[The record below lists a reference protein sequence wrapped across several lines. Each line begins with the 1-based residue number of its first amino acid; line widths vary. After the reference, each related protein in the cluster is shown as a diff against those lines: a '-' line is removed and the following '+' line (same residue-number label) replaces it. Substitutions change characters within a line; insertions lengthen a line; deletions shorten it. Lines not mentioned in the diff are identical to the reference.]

1 MLRSGSTPFGRTE
14 YEIEIKREGDRYAG
28 TFTGKIFT
36 PAAGAASG
44 AASAPKSDQPALS
57 SAEVLRAIMARGTNA
72 AQPEVKAE
80 PPPPAA
86 APAAPVKEDVR
97 EVNGKVTGQ
106 MYPLWTEPPAGF
118 KKLEPGEHPRLI
130 FRKSDLPVIKQRLET
145 PEGKA
150 IMARFLEQLP
160 KQHADNSKNQ
170 PFFPAG
176 YGLAYQL
183 TGDKTH
189 ADKAKEILA
198 DMLNL
203 GGAQDIHYAPIA
215 QSMAVTL
222 DFCYDAWDAKFRQTV
237 MDNLYQRMMNLE
249 TLTGMGGA
257 SLNPWHN
264 HEAIRACGA
273 GVPAICLLGEK
284 SGSGKEYQGLERIVH
299 VNARSI
305 RRFFQ
310 TYGNSN
316 TGWGMEGAFYKRMT
330 WNSGPGNMIQAYKA
344 AFGGDMMAGV
354 PGQWCMLGEWMW
366 QAPAENIAPAFD
378 LGDHQSAGLWPMGM
392 LTVPDSMKAGARWL
406 YDHAFGLQG
415 NKTFGIHWAYHAG
428 YVLMNYP
435 FDVAPKPPAESLP
448 WVAPDPDGGH
458 WLFRKPWQGAN
469 DTLIVLNPHGDFPG
483 GTHWIVG
490 KSWDMQL
497 FALGKLWVGSTVMGE
512 KSDGPGA
519 ALPTVADP
527 GAYNDMLSARLVDWS
542 STEDGKAVLS
552 WDMSPVYMQPPP
564 KDGPA
569 AGQKTIKM
577 SRGGS
582 FIDHGIRATRYMA
595 IDLSGAS
602 GAPVLLAILDQSKG
616 AKDFAWNL
624 KLAQVGA
631 KVEGNTITAGDPA
644 GANMRCT
651 FIAPKAPVLTGAIK
665 ATGGDEYYAVITIQ
679 NGAAPEVKAEG
690 DGLTAKVT
698 VGKQVLRFDG
708 VKFVLEK

>member
-1 MLRSGSTPFGRTE
+1 
-14 YEIEIKREGDRYAG
+14 
-28 TFTGKIFT
+28 
-36 PAAGAASG
+36 
-44 AASAPKSDQPALS
+44 
-57 SAEVLRAIMARGTNA
+57 
-72 AQPEVKAE
+72 
-80 PPPPAA
+80 
-86 APAAPVKEDVR
+86 
-97 EVNGKVTGQ
+97 
-106 MYPLWTEPPAGF
+106 
-118 KKLEPGEHPRLI
+118 
-130 FRKSDLPVIKQRLET
+130 
-145 PEGKA
+145 
-150 IMARFLEQLP
+150 
-160 KQHADNSKNQ
+160 
-170 PFFPAG
+170 
-176 YGLAYQL
+176 
-183 TGDKTH
+183 
-189 ADKAKEILA
+189 
-198 DMLNL
+198 
-203 GGAQDIHYAPIA
+203 
-215 QSMAVTL
+215 
-222 DFCYDAWDAKFRQTV
+222 
-237 MDNLYQRMMNLE
+237 
-249 TLTGMGGA
+249 
-257 SLNPWHN
+257 
-264 HEAIRACGA
+264 
-273 GVPAICLLGEK
+273 
-284 SGSGKEYQGLERIVH
+284 
-299 VNARSI
+299 
-305 RRFFQ
+305 
-310 TYGNSN
+310 
-316 TGWGMEGAFYKRMT
+316 
-330 WNSGPGNMIQAYKA
+330 
-344 AFGGDMMAGV
+344 
-354 PGQWCMLGEWMW
+354 
-366 QAPAENIAPAFD
+366 
-378 LGDHQSAGLWPMGM
+378 MGM

-497 FALGKLWVGSTVMGE
+497 FALGKLWVGSTAMGE

-542 STEDGKAVLS
+542 STKDGKAALS

>member
-1 MLRSGSTPFGRTE
+1 
-14 YEIEIKREGDRYAG
+14 
-28 TFTGKIFT
+28 
-36 PAAGAASG
+36 
-44 AASAPKSDQPALS
+44 
-57 SAEVLRAIMARGTNA
+57 
-72 AQPEVKAE
+72 
-80 PPPPAA
+80 
-86 APAAPVKEDVR
+86 
-97 EVNGKVTGQ
+97 
-106 MYPLWTEPPAGF
+106 
-118 KKLEPGEHPRLI
+118 
-130 FRKSDLPVIKQRLET
+130 
-145 PEGKA
+145 
-150 IMARFLEQLP
+150 
-160 KQHADNSKNQ
+160 
-170 PFFPAG
+170 
-176 YGLAYQL
+176 
-183 TGDKTH
+183 
-189 ADKAKEILA
+189 
-198 DMLNL
+198 
-203 GGAQDIHYAPIA
+203 
-215 QSMAVTL
+215 
-222 DFCYDAWDAKFRQTV
+222 
-237 MDNLYQRMMNLE
+237 MNLE

-284 SGSGKEYQGLERIVH
+284 SGSGKEYPGLERIVH

-366 QAPAENIAPAFD
+366 QAPAAPATPAAVEKQPVMNSTEALRAIMARGTNAAQPEVKAEPAPAENIAPAFD

-527 GAYNDMLSARLVDWS
+527 GAYNDMLSARLIDWS

-552 WDMSPVYMQPPP
+552 WDMSPIYMQPPP
-564 KDGPA
+564 RGGPA
-569 AGQKTIKM
+569 AGQKTVRM

-582 FIDHGIRATRYMA
+582 FIDHGVRATRYMA

-602 GAPVLLAILDQSKG
+602 GAPVLVAILDQSKG

-624 KLAQVGA
+624 KLAQGG
-631 KVEGNTITAGDPA
+631 KVDGNAVNVGDPA

-651 FIAPKAPVLTGAIK
+651 FIAPKAPVLTGGIK

-698 VGKQVLRFDG
+698 VGRQVLRFDG